1 MSLFGAAIQTEK
13 GSIHTHKQTR
23 QIYIY
28 RLISRRGSLRQ
39 NRLPGRTDKAAE
51 SYIQRRKED
60 DVRYGS
66 KLEENLVIYN
76 YILKI
81 RKTLERFLKRVT
93 VKAFWTGNKNG
104 TFSRAS
110 IISRWTF
117 ERFWYFSN
125 GVGWSWDILEMEWV
139 DL

>member
-66 KLEENLVIYN
+66 KLENLD
-76 YILKI
+76 
-81 RKTLERFLKRVT
+81 
-93 VKAFWTGNKNG
+93 KNTQNFG
-104 TFSRAS
+104 K
-110 IISRWTF
+110 
-117 ERFWYFSN
+117 
-125 GVGWSWDILEMEWV
+125 ILEKGHSESLLNGKQEWNIFPSFDNLKV
-139 DL
+139 NF